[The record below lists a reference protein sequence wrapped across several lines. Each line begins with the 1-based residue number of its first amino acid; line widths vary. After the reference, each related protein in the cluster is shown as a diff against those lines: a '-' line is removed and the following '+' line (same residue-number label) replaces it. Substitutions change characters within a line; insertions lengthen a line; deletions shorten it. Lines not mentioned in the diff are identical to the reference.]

1 MLGITTDRSRYRRTN
16 SPTGATGPTATR
28 AVTATDWAATDSS
41 RSLYRRWTE
50 VTALLKRSAR
60 ICTSLR
66 KS

>member
-28 AVTATDWAATDSS
+28 AVTATDSS